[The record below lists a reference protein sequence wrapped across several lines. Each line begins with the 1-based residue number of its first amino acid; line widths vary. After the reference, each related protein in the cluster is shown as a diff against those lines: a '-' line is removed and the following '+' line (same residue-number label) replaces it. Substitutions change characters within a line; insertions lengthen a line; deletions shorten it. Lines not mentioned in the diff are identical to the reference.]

1 MVGWWNDMVERW
13 KSMALNIKDEETH
26 RLASQLAKLTG
37 ESLTLAVKISVMERL
52 ARKEQAPKQKSRIE
66 ALMRFS
72 EYCAPFFKDGPSGNE
87 LINELYDEETGLPK

>member
-1 MVGWWNDMVERW
+1 
-13 KSMALNIKDEETH
+13 MALNIKDEETH
-26 RLASQLAKLTG
+26 RLVSQLAKLTG

-52 ARKEQAPKQKSRIE
+52 ARKEQAPEQGSRIE

-87 LINELYDEETGLPK
+87 LINELYDEEAGLPK